1 MTTVRRSDLRGHK
14 RGEGSTSLIADKA
27 KSKETSY
34 NGPVYI
40 LLGCDAESW
49 SPRHVTV

>member
-1 MTTVRRSDLRGHK
+1 MTTVRRPDLREHEGK
-14 RGEGSTSLIADKA
+14 KGSTSLIADEV

-40 LLGCDAESW
+40 LLWCDAES
-49 SPRHVTV
+49 